1 MLKPKLKEFFN
12 YRTQILNKGLDAVLL
27 AKDYDGRLYRV
38 KEYVGQVIK
47 IQKGNNFNPID
58 KVTVKFFN
66 NELYETATYLDNNI
80 SIGDLIC
87 IYGIVVRSNGKLEIQ
102 CKCGSIRLYK
112 DFIEAGKID
121 TKKFYKFG
129 YSELSMIEPSIIYDI
144 PVERLQVLEKNKIWV
159 YTGNDIK
166 QIEDSSKKIIQEEE
180 NGIID
185 VLKEQTF
192 LVKDTNNIEEETIDY
207 ES

>member
-1 MLKPKLKEFFN
+1 
-12 YRTQILNKGLDAVLL
+12 
-27 AKDYDGRLYRV
+27 
-38 KEYVGQVIK
+38 
-47 IQKGNNFNPID
+47 
-58 KVTVKFFN
+58 
-66 NELYETATYLDNNI
+66 
-80 SIGDLIC
+80 
-87 IYGIVVRSNGKLEIQ
+87 
-102 CKCGSIRLYK
+102 
-112 DFIEAGKID
+112 
-121 TKKFYKFG
+121 
-129 YSELSMIEPSIIYDI
+129 MIEPSIIYDI